1 MTKYIF
7 TIGYSSFP
15 LEGFIRTLKEYK
27 INAVADVRS
36 QPYSQFKPDFNRE
49 ILKEELAKD
58 NIAYVFLGGECGA
71 RVDDP
76 GCYIDGKVDYNL
88 VAKNQKFRAGL
99 GRIKRGMEKFNIV
112 LMCAEKDPIT
122 CHRTILICRNLASRG
137 INIRHILSNGS
148 IESHKDSELRLL
160 KLYKLNHPDMFRS
173 EQQRLDDAY
182 MRQGKKIAYELSKP
196 TVEYNSTK

>member
-1 MTKYIF
+1 
-7 TIGYSSFP
+7 
-15 LEGFIRTLKEYK
+15 
-27 INAVADVRS
+27 
-36 QPYSQFKPDFNRE
+36 
-49 ILKEELAKD
+49 
-58 NIAYVFLGGECGA
+58 
-71 RVDDP
+71 
-76 GCYIDGKVDYNL
+76 YNL

-182 MRQGKKIAYELSKP
+182 MRQGKKIAYELSEP